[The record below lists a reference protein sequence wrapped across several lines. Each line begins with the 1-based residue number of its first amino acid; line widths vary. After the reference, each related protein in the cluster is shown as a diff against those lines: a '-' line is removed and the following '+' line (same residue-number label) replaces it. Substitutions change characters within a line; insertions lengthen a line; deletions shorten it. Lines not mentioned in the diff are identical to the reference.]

1 MNEAQIRTVFGLKL
15 RQLREEKQLSL
26 FGLSK
31 MTGLSKSYLNEI
43 EKGKKYPKTDKVL
56 LLAKALEIDYDKL
69 VSLKLTGKMA
79 PVADMVASGIL
90 EEIPLSLFGIEE
102 QQLID
107 IMINAP
113 EKVNAFMSTI
123 FQIARDYNVT
133 KENFYLAALRS
144 YQEAHQNYFADLE
157 EAAIKAA
164 KHFHLYNEGR
174 VRLETLEELV
184 QDELGYELDYD
195 TLKGKNRQPKVRSVF
210 VDGNPKRLL
219 IDPEISESQKI
230 FLLAKELG
238 YEMMKLNIR
247 PTTFTWIHFNS
258 FEEVLNNFKASYF
271 AGALLLPEQTLDKE
285 LKKLFALKQWNPT
298 AFGDLMERYTDSM
311 ETFFQRLT
319 NILPSG
325 FGMERLFFLRF
336 ENQFNNDDFS
346 LSKELHISR
355 QHQPHGN
362 QTNDHYCRRWIALDI
377 LKKPENYKS
386 GKLEIG
392 IQRSTFVNTDKE
404 YVVIS
409 ARQKDPFKPDY
420 YRSISIGAEVNE
432 KLKKQV
438 AFLNDEA
445 ITRKQVSVTCENC
458 PIMDCTERVKPPI
471 RLKRKE
477 ENEKIRAHVEQV
489 MKGTK

>member
-43 EKGKKYPKTDKVL
+43 EKGKKYPKTDKIL
-56 LLAKALEIDYDKL
+56 TLAQSLDVNYEEL

-79 PVADMVASGIL
+79 PVADLVASGIL
-90 EEIPLSLFGIEE
+90 DEIPLNLFGIEE

-113 EKVNAFMSTI
+113 EKVNAFISTI
-123 FQIARDYNVT
+123 FQIARNYNVT
-133 KENFYLAALRS
+133 RENFYLAALRS

-157 EAAIKAA
+157 AAATKAG
-164 KHFHLYNEGR
+164 KHFHLYTDSR
-174 VRLETLEELV
+174 IQLSTLEELI

-210 VDGNPKRLL
+210 IDGKPKKLL

-238 YEMMKLNIR
+238 YEVMQIKIR

-258 FEEVLNNFKASYF
+258 FEEVLNNFRASYF
-271 AGALLLPEQTLDKE
+271 AGALLLPEATLTNE
-285 LKKLFALKQWNPT
+285 LKKLFANKSWSPSL
-298 AFGDLMERYTDSM
+298 FGELMERYTDSM

-319 NILPSG
+319 NILPG
-325 FGMERLFFLRF
+325 AFAMESLFFLRF
-336 ENQFNNDDFS
+336 ENHLSSDDFT
-346 LSKELHISR
+346 LSKELHLSR
-355 QHQPHGN
+355 QHQPHGT

-377 LKKPENYKS
+377 LKNPESYKN
-386 GKLEIG
+386 GKLEIA
-392 IQRSTFVNTDKE
+392 IQRSSFVGTDKE
-404 YVVIS
+404 YLVIS

-420 YRSISIGAEVNE
+420 YRSITIGVEATDVLKKKVAFLSDPNIP
-432 KLKKQV
+432 KKQV
-438 AFLNDEA
+438 G
-445 ITRKQVSVTCENC
+445 VTCESC
-458 PIMDCTERVKPPI
+458 PLTDCSDRVRPPK
-471 RLKRKE
+471 RLQQQL
-477 ENEKIRAHVEQV
+477 ENQQIQQHIEKI
-489 MKGTK
+489 MKNSK